1 VEAQD
6 LQHTDPFD
14 MLILAQALSEPLH
27 LITKDRKLA
36 GVSELVISW

>member
-1 VEAQD
+1 MAGYGSAIA
-6 LQHTDPFD
+6 PA
-14 MLILAQALSEPLH
+14 ILAQALSEPLH